1 MKSTDSFQKFH
12 QLVVQDPL
20 CAAEGMDIE
29 RAILGL
35 NELERAIKEVE
46 RESSE
51 NHFLRKLFLARYPIA
66 GHTLPLPFLR
76 TFVESEQMRRAYL
89 GDSSP
94 ESAYRLALS
103 WEACAQVLEKCA
115 RRYMN
120 LHRMFRSFEGVTND
134 DVFEDRFG
142 NSSSSAYIHNSVASL
157 VRNALLLR
165 REANQR
171 LRILTQGEQSSQSLD
186 AAPKTSSL
194 SASLVALSV
203 DAERVHTLERL
214 YGTPFR
220 HVDILETHGP
230 IRYNLSSFEGV
241 PTPHDFMLYITR
253 DKKTG
258 RVGMEVS
265 RVDKFIFYELTDKH
279 NYRFNDISMA
289 NYKSLTE
296 RGIPYWYESST
307 HLYTMRDQRYW
318 MDIATVVD
326 LQRRPQLNARY
337 VQTQRSSMFD
347 LLLDVF
353 IRHAQFNI
361 GYARRRKFNG
371 TASTYSPY
379 RGLLNHSYPSLYYL
393 TFNRSVWRL
402 SEEPTFIG
410 DGRISTEGRP
420 YRPSTEVLPTLTQEM
435 LDQVMQGSRIR
446 EAYELEKGMKPR
458 EDY

>member
-1 MKSTDSFQKFH
+1 
-12 QLVVQDPL
+12 
-20 CAAEGMDIE
+20 MDID
-29 RAILGL
+29 RAVLGL

-51 NHFLRKLFLARYPIA
+51 NNFLRKLFLARYPIA

-76 TFVESEQMRRAYL
+76 TFVESERLRRMYL
-89 GDSSP
+89 ANASP
-94 ESAYRLALS
+94 ELAHKLALS
-103 WEACAQVLEKCA
+103 WEKCAQVLEKCT
-115 RRYMN
+115 RRYMS
-120 LHRMFRSFEGVTND
+120 LHRMFCSFEGVTND

-165 REANQR
+165 EEANRR
-171 LRILTQGEQSSQSLD
+171 LRILTRGEQSSQFPD
-186 AAPKTSSL
+186 ITPKTHSL
-194 SASLVALSV
+194 SASLVTLSA
-203 DAERVHTLERL
+203 DAERVHKLECS
-214 YGTPFR
+214 YGAPFR

-230 IRYNLSSFEGV
+230 FRYSLSNFEGV
-241 PTPHDFMLYITR
+241 PTPHDFILYITR

-265 RVDKFIFYELTDKH
+265 RVDKFIFYELADKH

-318 MDIATVVD
+318 MDIATIVD
-326 LQRRPQLNARY
+326 LKRRPELNQNY
-337 VQTQRSSMFD
+337 LQTQRSSMFD

-402 SEEPTFIG
+402 PAEFQCIG
-410 DGRISTEGRP
+410 DGRVSIEGRP
-420 YRPSTEVLPTLTQEM
+420 YRPDSEVLPALSPET

-446 EAYELEKGMKPR
+446 EAYELAKGMKPR